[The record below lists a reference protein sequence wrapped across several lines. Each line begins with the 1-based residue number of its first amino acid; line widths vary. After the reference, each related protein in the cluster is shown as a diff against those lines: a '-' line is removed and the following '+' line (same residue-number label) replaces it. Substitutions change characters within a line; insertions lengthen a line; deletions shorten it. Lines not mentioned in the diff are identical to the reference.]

1 MRADDIAA
9 RLRARGFRLTAPRW
23 AVIRYLEGNDRHP
36 TAQEIFEALHP
47 QYPGLSL
54 TTVYNT
60 LSTLEAIG
68 ALTALANGPDGQ
80 RYDPNVEPHANLIC
94 RGCGRVVDVP
104 ADGLADLLRDVAAR
118 AGFELP
124 ACVADVHGLCAD
136 CRAKEA
142 AS

>member
-1 MRADDIAA
+1 MRAETVAE

-60 LSTLEAIG
+60 LSTLQEIG
-68 ALTALANGPDGQ
+68 ALATLPNGPDGQ
-80 RYDPNVEPHANLIC
+80 RFDPNLEPHANLIC
-94 RGCGRVVDVP
+94 RECGRVVDVP
-104 ADGLADLLRDVAAR
+104 ADGLAELLRGMAER

-124 ACVADVHGLCAD
+124 AYVVDVHGRCAA